1 MLSDITS
8 WLVWM
13 LPLVS
18 SVFVPL
24 IARAG
29 AKVRNGFVVA
39 VSMTTAILA
48 LTLIPAVTS
57 GVEGAV
63 NLVAPWIPQ
72 VITAG
77 VYIDPLSVLFTC
89 LVAFF
94 GLIIAVYSL
103 GYMKHEENLTRYYF
117 YLLLFIGSM
126 IGLVISDNFLQL
138 FIFWEMVGFC
148 SYSLISF
155 WNNRPESVK
164 AGNKVFIMTRIG
176 DASLLAAI
184 GILYASLNTFSFHGT
199 ITAILN
205 GALPESTLTVVA
217 FLVLGGAI
225 AKSAQLPL
233 HTWLYSAMEAP
244 TSVSALLH
252 AATMVKA
259 GIYLVARFIL
269 IAAPMIAVLQV
280 SWLPT
285 VAWIGVLTALLGAT
299 MALYTPDIK
308 GVLAYSTV
316 SQLGFMM
323 AALGSVSLA
332 AAASL
337 GWFSSMFHMMSHAFF
352 EGLGFLLAG
361 GIIHELGT
369 RDMRLMGGLKKAMP
383 ITYALAIIMI
393 LTTSGLP
400 PFAAFFSKGLVITS
414 ITEAGSLLQLII
426 IYGATA
432 LTFAYSLRFMIL
444 IFWGRESEHLQE
456 LKPHE
461 APKIMLLPA
470 GVLAALCIVWGFL
483 QPQVGAFMGVEAETS
498 LLGSFFSLE
507 TVIFFAILV
516 PAGLLVYATYF
527 KNFSVMNAIRSA
539 SNPLAKLLGHGYFF
553 DDLYEKGV
561 AKGVLLF
568 SGGVKFFEVVFL
580 EIFPQVFA
588 NMVVRFAGGVHKYL
602 DSASDQLLNV
612 IAGKTL
618 KGAERVKVIDS
629 LADRLLDLIAGR
641 TEGGASKVK
650 NIDSLAERLLNLL
663 AHKTVR
669 SASKAEK
676 VPPNSLQHYLAAA
689 LLGFIILVILL
700 ILTLGIGV

>member
-1 MLSDITS
+1 
-8 WLVWM
+8 
-13 LPLVS
+13 
-18 SVFVPL
+18 
-24 IARAG
+24 
-29 AKVRNGFVVA
+29 
-39 VSMTTAILA
+39 
-48 LTLIPAVTS
+48 
-57 GVEGAV
+57 
-63 NLVAPWIPQ
+63 
-72 VITAG
+72 
-77 VYIDPLSVLFTC
+77 
-89 LVAFF
+89 
-94 GLIIAVYSL
+94 
-103 GYMKHEENLTRYYF
+103 
-117 YLLLFIGSM
+117 
-126 IGLVISDNFLQL
+126 
-138 FIFWEMVGFC
+138 
-148 SYSLISF
+148 
-155 WNNRPESVK
+155 
-164 AGNKVFIMTRIG
+164 
-176 DASLLAAI
+176 
-184 GILYASLNTFSFHGT
+184 
-199 ITAILN
+199 
-205 GALPESTLTVVA
+205 
-217 FLVLGGAI
+217 
-225 AKSAQLPL
+225 
-233 HTWLYSAMEAP
+233 
-244 TSVSALLH
+244 
-252 AATMVKA
+252 
-259 GIYLVARFIL
+259 
-269 IAAPMIAVLQV
+269 
-280 SWLPT
+280 
-285 VAWIGVLTALLGAT
+285 
-299 MALYTPDIK
+299 
-308 GVLAYSTV
+308 
-316 SQLGFMM
+316 
-323 AALGSVSLA
+323 LA